1 MGLSTASAQKT
12 EPAPAAPGQAAHEK
26 HWAYETTGETEG
38 PEAWGTLPGAAAC
51 AAGKSQSP
59 VALESKSATARD
71 LPNLAFAY
79 GAVPLRAT
87 NNGHTVQFD
96 AAGAGTVTADGVAYK
111 LAQFHFHAPSE
122 HTLDGRRYPM
132 EMHLVHLDAAGKA
145 ALVVGV
151 FLEKGAENAALAP
164 AFRALPRASGETL
177 APAGER
183 IDPSRLLPKDRTYLT
198 YSGSLTTPPCT
209 EGLKWYVLRT
219 PVSLSAAQTAAYSRS
234 RTSPTATGP
243 CNPSASGRCFSTRP
257 PDESRRGSQSNSRRG
272 AACSGPTRPIS
283 MSDRK

>member
-1 MGLSTASAQKT
+1 VTKHRFHLAARAIACAVGVILAGGASAQAPKP
-12 EPAPAAPGQAAHEK
+12 EPAPAAPGHAAHEK

-87 NNGHTVQFD
+87 NNGHSVQFD
-96 AAGAGTVTADGVAYK
+96 AAGAGTVTADGVTYK

-122 HTLDGRRYPM
+122 HTLDGKRYPM
-132 EMHLVHLDAAGKA
+132 ELHLVHLDAAGKA

-151 FLEKGAENAALAP
+151 FLEEGDENTALAP

-177 APAGER
+177 APAGTR
-183 IDPSRLLPKDRTYLT
+183 IDPSRLLPKDRTYLA
-198 YSGSLTTPPCT
+198 YPGSLTTPPCT
-209 EGLKWYVLRT
+209 EGLKWYVLRN
-219 PVSLSAAQTAAYSRS
+219 PVTLSAAQTAAYVSLPHLARSSR
-234 RTSPTATGP
+234 PVQP
-243 CNPSASGRCFSTRP
+243 LEGRKVLLDSTP
-257 PDESRRGSQSNSRRG
+257 
-272 AACSGPTRPIS
+272 
-283 MSDRK
+283 

>member
-1 MGLSTASAQKT
+1 VTTHRFPPAVCAIACAVTVILAGFATVSAQKT
-12 EPAPAAPGQAAHEK
+12 EPAPAAPDHAAHEK
-26 HWAYETTGETEG
+26 HWAYETTDETEG
-38 PEAWGTLPGAAAC
+38 PEAWGALPGAAAC
-51 AAGKSQSP
+51 AVGKSQSP
-59 VALESKSATARD
+59 VALASASATARD

-96 AAGAGTVTADGVAYK
+96 AAGAGTVTADGVTYT
-111 LAQFHFHAPSE
+111 LSQFHFHAPSE

-132 EMHLVHLDAAGKA
+132 EMHLVHLDAAGNA

-151 FLEKGAENAALAP
+151 FLEEGAENAALAP
-164 AFRALPRASGETL
+164 AFHALPRAAGETL

-183 IDPSRLLPKDRTYLT
+183 IDPSRLLPKDRTYFA

-219 PVSLSAAQTAAYSRS
+219 PVTLSAAQAAAY
-234 RTSPTATGP
+234 
-243 CNPSASGRCFSTRP
+243 ASLPHLAHSNRP
-257 PDESRRGSQSNSRRG
+257 VQPFGE
-272 AACSGPTRPIS
+272 
-283 MSDRK
+283 RKVLLDTTP